1 MTALFLRRVFIAPAE
16 IFKNRTGEQ
25 YIFLKHHGHLITKS
39 LDIIITHI
47 HTADLDR
54 TVQYIIQTRDQLYK
68 GRFGTSGSTDDSN
81 GLT

>member
-1 MTALFLRRVFIAPAE
+1 MPV
-16 IFKNRTGEQ
+16 
-25 YIFLKHHGHLITKS
+25 
-39 LDIIITHI
+39 

-68 GRFGTSGSTDDSN
+68 GRLGTSGSTDDSN